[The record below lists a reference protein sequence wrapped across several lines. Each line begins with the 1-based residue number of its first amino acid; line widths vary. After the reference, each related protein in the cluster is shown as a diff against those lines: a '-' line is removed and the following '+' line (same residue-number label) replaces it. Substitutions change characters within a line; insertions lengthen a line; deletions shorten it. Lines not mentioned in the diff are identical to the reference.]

1 MGNLVTGNAN
11 KIIVGPARILIA
23 VLGTTEPPVNVDP
36 VVWDA
41 AWKEVGY
48 TDDGLQFAY
57 NPTFKDTTVDE
68 EMAPIDSFLNG
79 EVGTLSCKMAEP
91 TLDNL
96 AYAISASK
104 TTTVAAAS
112 GVPGTTKVA
121 FGSGDRKFVM
131 VGFEGLAPAGSLTT
145 KPWRIFVGFKAI
157 AKGNVTLAM
166 KRADKT
172 IIPVQ
177 FNLFADSSKPA
188 GERLG
193 YYVDKTAE
201 PL

>member
-1 MGNLVTGNAN
+1 MGNLVTGHAN

-23 VLGTTEPPVNVDP
+23 VLGTTEPPTNVDP

-48 TDDGLQFAY
+48 TDDGLQFVY

-79 EVGTLSCKMAEP
+79 ETATLSCKIAEP

-96 AYAISASK
+96 ANAISACTK
-104 TTTVAAAS
+104 TTVAAAT
-112 GVPGTTKVA
+112 GVPGTTKVV

-131 VGFEGLAPAGSLTT
+131 IGFEGLAPAGTLTS
-145 KPWRIFVGFKAI
+145 KPWRIFVGHKAI
-157 AKGNVTLAM
+157 AKGNVTMAM

-172 IIPVQ
+172 IIPVL
-177 FNLFADSSKPA
+177 FNLFADSAQAA
-188 GERLG
+188 GAKLG